1 MAAYLSESANTGGT
15 LPKQRASTI
24 FPTFSAVAHPESE
37 SDPAAQRYSPELTSP
52 DPPPGYDGPKIR

>member
-15 LPKQRASTI
+15 VPKQRAGTI

-37 SDPAAQRYSPELTSP
+37 SNPVNMPR
-52 DPPPGYDGPKIR
+52 PGYHISLTAW